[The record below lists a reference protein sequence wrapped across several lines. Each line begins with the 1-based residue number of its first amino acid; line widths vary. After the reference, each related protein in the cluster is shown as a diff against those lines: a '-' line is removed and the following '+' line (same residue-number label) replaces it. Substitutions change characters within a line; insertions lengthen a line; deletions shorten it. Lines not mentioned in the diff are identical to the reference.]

1 MKKIVC
7 ALLAAVMILTLVLS
21 AVVTVSAADVP
32 EIDFDE
38 LLGKVPGKPVL
49 TAAEKTTVGT
59 PVSFT
64 WENVENA
71 TTYTVIIEQKDGEE
85 WKEVEKF
92 AEAASPLSVELPEG
106 SYRACVLAINGN
118 NNGIYT
124 ASDDVEFAVT
134 AAYIVGDMNNDG
146 QVTDADAIYLLR
158 FTLFPD
164 NYAISQPADFTN
176 DGSVTDADAIYLLRY
191 TLFPENYPLSK

>member
-32 EIDFDE
+32 EIDFDD
-38 LLGKVPGKPVL
+38 LLGDNAPGKPVL
-49 TAAEKTTVGT
+49 TVAEKTTVGT

-64 WENVENA
+64 WENVEKA
-71 TTYTVIIEQKDGEE
+71 TTYTVVIEQKDGEE

-92 AEAASPLSVELPEG
+92 AEAASPLSVELPVG
-106 SYRACVLAINGN
+106 NYRAYVLAINGES
-118 NNGIYT
+118 NGIFS
-124 ASDDVEFAVT
+124 ASEDVEFAVT

-146 QVTDADAIYLLR
+146 EVTDADAIYLLR
-158 FTLFPD
+158 HTLFSEK
-164 NYAISQPADFTN
+164 YEISQPADFTN
-176 DGSVTDADAIYLLRY
+176 DGNVTDADAIYLLRH
-191 TLFPENYPLSK
+191 TLFPEKYPLS